1 MNLSVVARCPHSVFF
16 FFNTSVL
23 KNTANELILMGR
35 VISIADLLRDGVS
48 SPMLGALSCGL
59 HTPLFLFRDKDKRTS
74 LKASF
79 QPQVSDSYYT
89 VLPCR
94 EYFKENDCH
103 THDNLSKK
111 TGQEF

>member
-1 MNLSVVARCPHSVFF
+1 MNLSVVARCPHCVTASA
-16 FFNTSVL
+16 L

-94 EYFKENDCH
+94 EYFKENYCH
-103 THDNLSKK
+103 AHDNLSKK